1 MFCNAISLLLYIHA
15 MDLIVGFNV
24 RVTMPIGVAMYN
36 LICIVLAL
44 LVTKT
49 AVLGVVA
56 RVRPPQKPVSKLCI

>member
-1 MFCNAISLLLYIHA
+1 MN
-15 MDLIVGFNV
+15 LIVGLNV

-36 LICIVLAL
+36 LICMVLAL

-56 RVRPPQKPVSKLCI
+56 RVTPPQASLEALYLVITNTAI

>member
-1 MFCNAISLLLYIHA
+1 

-36 LICIVLAL
+36 LICMVLAL